1 MAPTISVRLSIPLL
15 EQFYRFNIPGGLSL
29 EECSSEDIPGLI
41 LEHRANIGLL
51 YLSGDIVCRSRHGSG
66 NPALTIKPLLE
77 DSLYLLVSKKHPL
90 AGLREIDARSIP
102 LERLATI
109 KLMKN
114 DMVLGSLPSLCPGVT
129 SFADMSAMYQAIQNQ
144 GMVGFIPGFSAGGE
158 SAEDI
163 RDFSMISLKNTE
175 HPNQL
180 YLCMVTCSDRK
191 LKHQE
196 EVLATCIR
204 RYFRAVSLRK
214 DNDREETSHE
224 D

>member
-1 MAPTISVRLSIPLL
+1 
-15 EQFYRFNIPGGLSL
+15 
-29 EECSSEDIPGLI
+29 
-41 LEHRANIGLL
+41 
-51 YLSGDIVCRSRHGSG
+51 
-66 NPALTIKPLLE
+66 
-77 DSLYLLVSKKHPL
+77 
-90 AGLREIDARSIP
+90 
-102 LERLATI
+102 
-109 KLMKN
+109 MKN

-163 RDFSMISLKNTE
+163 RDFSMVSLKNTE

>member
-1 MAPTISVRLSIPLL
+1 MIISRIFLSFWSSPSLSTSMMSRAKSVTSRVITPSYLTWAKSL
-15 EQFYRFNIPGGLSL
+15 TRFNSRLASL
-29 EECSSEDIPGLI
+29 G
-41 LEHRANIGLL
+41 
-51 YLSGDIVCRSRHGSG
+51 V
-66 NPALTIKPLLE
+66 
-77 DSLYLLVSKKHPL
+77 
-90 AGLREIDARSIP
+90 P